1 MEIKFW
7 LMIIFVSLFITI
19 PFSFVIWYMLKELK
33 ELEREEK
40 SYSHTEEEY
49 YERIKETKEKTDER
63 I

>member
-19 PFSFVIWYMLKELK
+19 PFSFVIWYIIKEFK

-40 SYSHTEEEY
+40 SYNHTEEEY
-49 YERIKETKEKTDER
+49 YEKTKTNKGE
-63 I
+63 